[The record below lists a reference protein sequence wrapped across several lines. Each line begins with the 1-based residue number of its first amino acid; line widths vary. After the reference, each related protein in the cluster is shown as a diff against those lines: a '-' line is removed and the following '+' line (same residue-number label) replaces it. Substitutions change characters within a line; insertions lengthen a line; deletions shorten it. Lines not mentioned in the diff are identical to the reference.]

1 MDLRAAH
8 LKGVVFVYRP
18 IWGFEKFVSMIEIC
32 KIFCGTQVNARVAAE
47 TRPIEVECKRKGI
60 VITGGTKGLGY
71 ALAREFL
78 AGRDNVVICG
88 RNEDQLAAA
97 IGALQAGFPGA
108 IVDGIRCDVSNATDV
123 AALASFAAETL
134 GTIHFWLNNAGSQ
147 SYETATSDCM

>member
-1 MDLRAAH
+1 
-8 LKGVVFVYRP
+8 
-18 IWGFEKFVSMIEIC
+18 MIENC
-32 KIFCGTQVNARVAAE
+32 KWFCGTQVNVRALAE
-47 TRPIEVECKRKGI
+47 TRSNEIESKKRGI

-97 IGALQAGFPGA
+97 IDALQAGFPGA

-123 AALASFAAETL
+123 AALASFATEKL
-134 GTIHFWLNNAGSQ
+134 GTIHFWLNNAG
-147 SYETATSDCM
+147 T